1 MSIVKIK
8 TNPLDY
14 YRVQKSKGYN
24 GMSLKN
30 VKIEK
35 IMLLLF
41 IYLDILS
48 TDKSETPVL

>member
-1 MSIVKIK
+1 MSVVKI

-30 VKIEK
+30 VNIEK
-35 IMLLLF
+35 IMLFLLF

-48 TDKSETPVL
+48 NDNGSQQR